1 MKFSNSIFVRG
12 QVPVINKLIEKPL
25 EIKEAYK
32 LVKFARSLSEKEADF
47 NKARLTVFEKY
58 GEQNKDGNWEI
69 KSKKSQKEAAKEID
83 ELLAI
88 EEEYDLDSKIKIP
101 ADIQL
106 SAAEIILLE
115 DIIEIPGV

>member
-1 MKFSNSIFVRG
+1 MKFQNSIFVRG
-12 QVPVINKLIEKPL
+12 QVQVINKLIEKPL

-47 NKARLTVFEKY
+47 NKARLMVYEKY
-58 GEQNKDGNWEI
+58 GKQNDEGNWEI
-69 KSKKSQKEAAKEID
+69 EKKNQKDAAKEID
-83 ELLAI
+83 ELLVI
-88 EEEYDLDSKIKIP
+88 EEDYDLDSKIKIP

-115 DIIEIPGV
+115 DIIEIPGI